1 MRNLLYRQ
9 FFEALIKLQRDN
21 QILFDANKEPI
32 FIEIENQQNEHISNT
47 KIGYNV
53 SKKKYNVFS
62 ETHNITNGDWDPKM
76 SEVVDFIN
84 YFQDIE
90 IMLALENYDE
100 KIHSLFRSFDAKTL
114 INKFSQVLE
123 LMKKSTLNP
132 KPILFIGNEQ
142 IYFDSEFQ
150 IETTSEIKKFE
161 VSNLIQYLED
171 KTFLDVFMGL
181 NDIWKMLN

>member
-1 MRNLLYRQ
+1 MKNLLYRE
-9 FFEALIKLQRDN
+9 FFESLLKLQRDN
-21 QILFDANKEPI
+21 QILFDVNKEAI
-32 FIEIENQQNEHISNT
+32 FIEIENQQNETISNT

-84 YFQDIE
+84 YFQEIE
-90 IMLALENYDE
+90 IMLAIENYNE
-100 KIHSLFRSFDAKTL
+100 KIYSLLKSFDAKSL
-114 INKFSQVLE
+114 INKFSEVLE

-132 KPILFIGNEQ
+132 KPILFIEMEQ
-142 IYFDSEFQ
+142 IYFDNEFQ
-150 IETTSEIKKFE
+150 IENNKEIKIFD
-161 VSNLIQYLED
+161 VSNIITYLEN
-171 KTFLDVFMGL
+171 KTFLDVFTGL